1 MREVID
7 DKFACAVLIDVFTET
22 GQWVSHQASQA
33 NRASHYTTKIWVL
46 PIGATANLLTITVT
60 GYRIYFH

>member
-7 DKFACAVLIDVFTET
+7 DKFACAVLIDAFTGT

-33 NRASHYTTKIWVL
+33 KRASHLTTKIWVL
-46 PIGATANLLTITVT
+46 PIGVTANLLTITVT